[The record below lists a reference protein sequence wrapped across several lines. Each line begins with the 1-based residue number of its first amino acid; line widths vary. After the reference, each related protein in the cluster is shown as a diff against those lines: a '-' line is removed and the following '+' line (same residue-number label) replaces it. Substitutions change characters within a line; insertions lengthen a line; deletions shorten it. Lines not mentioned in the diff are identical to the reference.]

1 MTEIKYRLTWKS
13 NTQRNRKEAYFDTR
27 TMAEEWYREKLKEG
41 KKPKIWLEETITI
54 VRRLTTAP

>member
-1 MTEIKYRLTWKS
+1 MTKIRYYLTWKS
-13 NTQRNRKEAYFDTR
+13 DSQRNRKEGYFPTL